1 MEQGSLEDPS
11 EAQKP
16 VLGAHF
22 LGSHDGPVLP
32 PHSPPPTPDPEHPEA
47 MCQWGTAL
55 VPGLS
60 SGGTWFLSVLAAR
73 SPVFLFVCLEKLV
86 IKFYFH

>member
-32 PHSPPPTPDPEHPEA
+32 PHSPPPPPTQSILRQCA
-47 MCQWGTAL
+47 NGAL
-55 VPGLS
+55 PWSPGSAVEVPGS
-60 SGGTWFLSVLAAR
+60 SLCWLLEALF
-73 SPVFLFVCLEKLV
+73 FCLFV
-86 IKFYFH
+86 